1 MMSATGSHEQKT
13 RGEAMFE
20 KILFPT
26 DFSKEAKTE
35 LSCITGIPGIRE
47 IILLHVI
54 RQYPL
59 PMATPITEGLALQN
73 AEVYLEKAKAYIA
86 SLSPDIRVTL
96 EETTAT
102 DITDSILEKAEDL
115 RAGLIVIHA
124 SIKGTM
130 TGVLFNHVSSKVLCR
145 ISRINVLITP
155 DTLIESLTGLK
166 YEKFCPM
173 IFSRILCPTDFSDL
187 SLKAT
192 ALAGTMHGVG
202 EIILLHV
209 VETGESG
216 YYPEERV
223 KAAEIRINA
232 LCDQLNAQ
240 GIKTRIIVLAGKPEI
255 EIPRIAREEDVS
267 LVWMG
272 STAHGCLHDLFFG
285 STVHDVIMNA
295 ARPVIVIRSAQ

>member
-1 MMSATGSHEQKT
+1 
-13 RGEAMFE
+13 MFE

-26 DFSKEAKTE
+26 DFSEEAKTE
-35 LSCITGIPGIRE
+35 LSCIAGIPGIQE

-59 PMATPITEGLALQN
+59 PMATAITEGLALQN
-73 AEVYLEKAKAYIA
+73 AEGYLQKAKSYIA
-86 SLSPDIRVTL
+86 SLNPDIRVTL

-115 RAGLIVIHA
+115 HAGLIVIHA

-130 TGVLFNHVSSKVLCR
+130 TGVLFSHVSSTVLCR
-145 ISRINVLITP
+145 ISRINVMITP
-155 DTLIESLTGLK
+155 HTLIDSLTGLK

-192 ALAGTMHGVG
+192 TLAGTMQGVG

-209 VETGESG
+209 VGTGGSG
-216 YYPEERV
+216 LYPEEKV
-223 KAAEIRINA
+223 KAAEIRINT

-240 GIKTRIIVLAGKPEI
+240 GIKARIIVLAGKPEI
-255 EIPRIAREEDVS
+255 EIPRIAKEEDVS

-272 STAHGCLHDLFFG
+272 STAHGCLHDFFFG

>member
-1 MMSATGSHEQKT
+1 
-13 RGEAMFE
+13 MFE

-26 DFSKEAKTE
+26 DFSEEAKTE
-35 LSCITGIPGIRE
+35 LRCITGIPGIRE
-47 IILLHVI
+47 IILLHVV

-59 PMATPITEGLALQN
+59 PMATAITEGLAMRN
-73 AEVYLEKAKAYIA
+73 AQVYLQKAKTYIA
-86 SLSPDIRVTL
+86 SLNPDIRVTL

-102 DITDSILEKAEDL
+102 DVTDSILENAENF
-115 RAGLIVIHA
+115 RADLIVIHA

-130 TGVLFNHVSSKVLCR
+130 TGVLFSHVSSKVLCR
-145 ISRINVLITP
+145 ISRINVMITP
-155 DTLIESLTGLK
+155 HTLIDSLTGLK

-173 IFSRILCPTDFSDL
+173 IFSRILCPTNFSEH

-192 ALAGTMHGVG
+192 ALAGTMNGVG

-209 VETGESG
+209 VREGEG
-216 YYPEERV
+216 GHYPEERV
-223 KAAEIRINA
+223 KAAEIRINT
-232 LCDQLNAQ
+232 LCDQLTAQ
-240 GIKTRIIVLAGKPEI
+240 GIKARIIVMAGKPEI

-272 STAHGCLHDLFFG
+272 STAHGCLHDFFFG

-295 ARPVIVIRSAQ
+295 ARPVIVIRSA

>member
-1 MMSATGSHEQKT
+1 
-13 RGEAMFE
+13 MFE

-26 DFSKEAKTE
+26 DFSEEAKTE
-35 LSCITGIPGIRE
+35 LSCIAGIPGIRE
-47 IILLHVI
+47 IILLHVV

-59 PMATPITEGLALQN
+59 PMASAITEGRALQN
-73 AEVYLEKAKAYIA
+73 AEGYLLKAKSYIA
-86 SLSPDIRVTL
+86 SLNPEIRVTL

-145 ISRINVLITP
+145 ISRINVMITP
-155 DTLIESLTGLK
+155 DTLVESLTGLK

-192 ALAGTMHGVG
+192 VLAGTMHGVG

-209 VETGESG
+209 VETGESVL
-216 YYPEERV
+216 YPEKKV
-223 KAAEIRINA
+223 KEAEIRINA
-232 LCDQLNAQ
+232 LCDQLNAR
-240 GIKTRIIVLAGKPEI
+240 GIKARIIVLAGKPEI

-272 STAHGCLHDLFFG
+272 SAAHGCLHDFFFG

-295 ARPVIVIRSAQ
+295 ARPVVVIRSAQ

>member
-1 MMSATGSHEQKT
+1 MMSATGSHEQKKP
-13 RGEAMFE
+13 GEVMFE

-26 DFSKEAKTE
+26 DFSEEAKTE
-35 LSCITGIPGIRE
+35 LSCISSIPGIKE
-47 IILLHVI
+47 IILFHVI
-54 RQYPL
+54 RIHPV
-59 PMATPITEGLALQN
+59 PMGTEMVEGLVVQN
-73 AEVYLEKAKAYIA
+73 AKLYLEKAEAYIA
-86 SLSPDIRVTL
+86 ILNPDIRVTL
-96 EETTAT
+96 EEKTAD
-102 DITDSILEKAEDL
+102 DITGAILEKAEEL
-115 RAGLIVIHA
+115 RADLIVIHA

-130 TGVLFNHVSSKVLCR
+130 TGVLFSHVSSKVLCR
-145 ISRINVLITP
+145 ISRINVMITP
-155 DTLIESLTGLK
+155 HTLIESLTGLK

-209 VETGESG
+209 VETGESVHF
-216 YYPEERV
+216 PEEKV
-223 KAAEIRINA
+223 KASEIRINV
-232 LCDQLNAQ
+232 LCDQLTAQ
-240 GIKTRIIVLAGKPEI
+240 GIKARIIVLAGKPEI

-267 LVWMG
+267 LIWMG
-272 STAHGCLHDLFFG
+272 STAHGCLHDFFFG

>member
-1 MMSATGSHEQKT
+1 
-13 RGEAMFE
+13 MFE

-26 DFSKEAKTE
+26 DFSEEAKTE
-35 LSCITGIPGIRE
+35 LRCITGIPWIRE

-59 PMATPITEGLALQN
+59 PMATAITEGLALQN
-73 AEVYLEKAKAYIA
+73 AEVYMQKAKAYIA
-86 SLSPDIRVTL
+86 SLNPDIRVTL

-102 DITDSILEKAEDL
+102 DITDSILEKAEEL

-130 TGVLFNHVSSKVLCR
+130 TGVLFSHVSSKVLCR
-145 ISRINVLITP
+145 ISRINVMITP
-155 DTLIESLTGLK
+155 HTLIESLTGLK

-216 YYPEERV
+216 HYPE
-223 KAAEIRINA
+223 
-232 LCDQLNAQ
+232 
-240 GIKTRIIVLAGKPEI
+240 
-255 EIPRIAREEDVS
+255 
-267 LVWMG
+267 
-272 STAHGCLHDLFFG
+272 
-285 STVHDVIMNA
+285 
-295 ARPVIVIRSAQ
+295 

>member
-1 MMSATGSHEQKT
+1 
-13 RGEAMFE
+13 MFE

-26 DFSKEAKTE
+26 DFSEEAKTE

-216 YYPEERV
+216 RYPEEKV

>member
-1 MMSATGSHEQKT
+1 MMSVTGSHEKN
-13 RGEAMFE
+13 RGEAVFE

-26 DFSKEAKTE
+26 NFSEEAKTE
-35 LSCITGIPGIRE
+35 LHCITGIPGIRE

-73 AEVYLEKAKAYIA
+73 AQVYLQKAKAYIA

-96 EETTAT
+96 EETTAI
-102 DITDSILEKAEDL
+102 DITDSILEKAEDF

-124 SIKGTM
+124 SIKGIM
-130 TGVLFNHVSSKVLCR
+130 TGVLLNHVSSKVLCR
-145 ISRINVLITP
+145 ISRINVMITP
-155 DTLIESLTGLK
+155 DTLVESLTGLK

-173 IFSRILCPTDFSDL
+173 IFSRILCPTNFSDL

-240 GIKTRIIVLAGKPEI
+240 GIKARIIVLAGKPEI

>member
-13 RGEAMFE
+13 RGEVMFE

-26 DFSKEAKTE
+26 DFSEEAKTE

-59 PMATPITEGLALQN
+59 PMATAITEGLALQN
-73 AEVYLEKAKAYIA
+73 AEVYLQKAKAYIA

-124 SIKGTM
+124 SMKGTM

-145 ISRINVLITP
+145 ISRINVMITP

-216 YYPEERV
+216 HYPEEKV

-240 GIKTRIIVLAGKPEI
+240 GIKARIIVMAGKPEI

-272 STAHGCLHDLFFG
+272 STAHGCLHDFFFG

>member
-1 MMSATGSHEQKT
+1 MMSVTGSHEKN
-13 RGEAMFE
+13 RGEAVFE

-26 DFSKEAKTE
+26 NFSEEAKTE
-35 LSCITGIPGIRE
+35 LHCITGIPGIRE

-73 AEVYLEKAKAYIA
+73 AQVYLQKAKAYIA

-96 EETTAT
+96 EETTAI

-124 SIKGTM
+124 SIKGIM
-130 TGVLFNHVSSKVLCR
+130 TGVLLNHVSSKVLCR
-145 ISRINVLITP
+145 ISRINVMITP
-155 DTLIESLTGLK
+155 DTLVESLTGLK

-173 IFSRILCPTDFSDL
+173 IFSRILCPTNFSDL

-192 ALAGTMHGVG
+192 ALAGTMHGVS

-240 GIKTRIIVLAGKPEI
+240 GIKARIIVLAGKPEI

-285 STVHDVIMNA
+285 SRVHDVIMNA

>member
-1 MMSATGSHEQKT
+1 
-13 RGEAMFE
+13 MFE

-26 DFSKEAKTE
+26 DFSEDAKTE

-73 AEVYLEKAKAYIA
+73 AEVYLQKAKAYIA

-102 DITDSILEKAEDL
+102 DITDSILEKAEEL

-124 SIKGTM
+124 SIKGTL
-130 TGVLFNHVSSKVLCR
+130 TGVLFSHVSSKVLCR
-145 ISRINVLITP
+145 ISRINVMITP
-155 DTLIESLTGLK
+155 NTLIESLTGLK

-192 ALAGTMHGVG
+192 ALAGTMNGVG

-216 YYPEERV
+216 HSPEEKV

-240 GIKTRIIVLAGKPEI
+240 GIKARIIVLAGKPEI

-272 STAHGCLHDLFFG
+272 STAHGCLHDFFFG